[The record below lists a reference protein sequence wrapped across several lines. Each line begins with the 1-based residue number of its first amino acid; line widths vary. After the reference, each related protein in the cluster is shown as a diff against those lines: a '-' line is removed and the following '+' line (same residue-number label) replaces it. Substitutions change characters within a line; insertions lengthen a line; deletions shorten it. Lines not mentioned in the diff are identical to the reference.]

1 MEYVDYHVHSNNSF
15 DGKFKIIDMC
25 KRAATLGIAEICFTE
40 HFSIDPKDVSYN
52 VLNYYKYSEEINA
65 AREKLKDK
73 IIIKKGLEIGEPY
86 ILKKNL
92 EDEVKKMN
100 LDFIIG
106 SIHNINSLKLRLS
119 MRNKDKK
126 YVYSDYFDEILKMVG
141 NSDIDIVGHL
151 DLIKRYAYDLYGNYK
166 FNDYKEILEE
176 ILEKVIANNIGI
188 EVNTSGFRNKVGETY
203 PSMDI
208 LKLYKNLGGKIITI
222 GSDSHDLDNIGN
234 NYFTVTKMLNEIGFK
249 YIYKYEKRKKTAIKI
264 ES

>member
-176 ILEKVIANNIGI
+176 ILEKVIVNNIGI